1 MCLATDAPCYTPRF
15 NTPSRRDA
23 IGRVGR
29 LAEQD
34 AWASCA
40 KSRLERGGGEQKGAM
55 ALPLYP
61 FFFNQGIALLKLR
74 SRLSVDSRLKCSVPG
89 NMDAT
94 VKHQAT
100 VEQREPRYDERKN
113 TVITDISKQFENG
126 RAGLVMHCSVKV
138 KVKKTDKAK
147 RRLALSGQQRLWRW
161 RAPESV
167 PGLDPCRRRANH
179 EVHLCWKHNAP
190 DTCCTLFTVFTV
202 YTFPTR
208 RLPSYRSS
216 LLHLEHLSTS
226 STCNWH

>member
-1 MCLATDAPCYTPRF
+1 MATDAPCYTPRF

-55 ALPLYP
+55 ALPLYL
-61 FFFNQGIALLKLR
+61 FFQ
-74 SRLSVDSRLKCSVPG
+74 
-89 NMDAT
+89 
-94 VKHQAT
+94 
-100 VEQREPRYDERKN
+100 PRYCPVDAAVEVICGFEIEMLGTWKYGRYRETSGHGRTTRAEVRREKN

-179 EVHLCWKHNAP
+179 EAHLCWKHNAP
-190 DTCCTLFTVFTV
+190 GYMLHPLYSLYSVHVPYAPTPELPLFIAA
-202 YTFPTR
+202 P
-208 RLPSYRSS
+208 
-216 LLHLEHLSTS
+216 
-226 STCNWH
+226 

>member
-1 MCLATDAPCYTPRF
+1 MPLEELAALQNRMLGPRV
-15 NTPSRRDA
+15 PRAD
-23 IGRVGR
+23 
-29 LAEQD
+29 
-34 AWASCA
+34 W
-40 KSRLERGGGEQKGAM
+40 RGEEGNKKGQW
-55 ALPLYP
+55 LSLCT

-126 RAGLVMHCSVKV
+126 RAGLVMHGSVKV

-147 RRLALSGQQRLWRW
+147 RRPALSGQQRLWRW
-161 RAPESV
+161 RASESV

-179 EVHLCWKHNAP
+179 EAHLCWKHNAP
-190 DTCCTLFTVFTV
+190 GYMLHPLYSLYSVHVPYAPTPELPLFIAA
-202 YTFPTR
+202 P
-208 RLPSYRSS
+208 
-216 LLHLEHLSTS
+216 
-226 STCNWH
+226 

>member
-1 MCLATDAPCYTPRF
+1 MPLEELAALQNRMLGPRVPRADWRGEEG
-15 NTPSRRDA
+15 NKK
-23 IGRVGR
+23 GRW
-29 LAEQD
+29 L
-34 AWASCA
+34 SLCT
-40 KSRLERGGGEQKGAM
+40 
-55 ALPLYP
+55 

-100 VEQREPRYDERKN
+100 VEQREPGYDERKN

-179 EVHLCWKHNAP
+179 EAHLCWKHNAP
-190 DTCCTLFTVFTV
+190 GYMLHPLYSLYSVHVPYAPTPELPLFIAA
-202 YTFPTR
+202 P
-208 RLPSYRSS
+208 
-216 LLHLEHLSTS
+216 
-226 STCNWH
+226 

>member
-1 MCLATDAPCYTPRF
+1 MLYPSFQYALTSRCHWKSWPPCRTGCLGLV
-15 NTPSRRDA
+15 SQEQIGEGRR
-23 IGRVGR
+23 GT
-29 LAEQD
+29 
-34 AWASCA
+34 
-40 KSRLERGGGEQKGAM
+40 KRGDGS
-55 ALPLYP
+55 PFVP

-161 RAPESV
+161 RPPKVCLAWTPV
-167 PGLDPCRRRANH
+167 GAGRITRPTFAGNTTP
-179 EVHLCWKHNAP
+179 P